1 MMRPLSFD
9 IQKQDLEIEAAKV
22 IFVENGFRRTSE
34 IEFLKIKVSVQLCA
48 LQQLFVFLTHA
59 QIQIILYSLKW
70 IKSTA

>member
-22 IFVENGFRRTSE
+22 IFVENGFRQYFWNWISENQGFSTALCTSAV
-34 IEFLKIKVSVQLCA
+34 I
-48 LQQLFVFLTHA
+48 VFLTHA